1 MTNNS
6 ISYLLWLMAVL
17 TEAQEVIDEVKAT
30 PLYRREL
37 KMKINLLEK
46 EIEKTFGSDKMK
58 EFYLTGGAEWLHK
71 MHTDIAEVRELY
83 MEKMNSYA

>member
-46 EIEKTFGSDKMK
+46 EIENI
-58 EFYLTGGAEWLHK
+58 WL
-71 MHTDIAEVRELY
+71 
-83 MEKMNSYA
+83 